1 MVQENQR
8 CQVVKKTMWKHN
20 KSYCALLLR
29 TEKFP
34 LRLKCSVMS
43 RIGCGNLEDD
53 NKYLDEGTFDAL

>member
-1 MVQENQR
+1 
-8 CQVVKKTMWKHN
+8 VKKTMWKHN